1 MSGSY
6 DFIIKEVADY
16 FNINEFYA
24 SKLRVIDGVFTGKY
38 DMDILDNKIDLLKK

>member
-6 DFIIKEVADY
+6 DFIIKVADY

-38 DMDILDNKIDLLKK
+38 DRDILDKK